1 MDPAATEYSRKSVLV
16 ILKRWDKNIAGEA
29 CSHKKS
35 PLGRYVY
42 RKFFSRMDLQQIN
55 IKVFATEDSKINY
68 TNFIKV
74 FNRWMEEADS
84 EDYLNYAD
92 YSHVDAGPGVLLILK
107 QANYSI
113 DNAYHKHGFLYN
125 RKHAVEGD
133 NADRIRQALTEVL
146 SKCEQLEA
154 AAELENAVHFNGADL
169 LFMINN
175 RHIAPNTSEIEE
187 SVQAEL
193 TPVLQQM
200 YGGDDFT
207 VERTSEDAR
216 ERFALR
222 ISANSDKPISELL
235 SNLGG

>member
-1 MDPAATEYSRKSVLV
+1 
-16 ILKRWDKNIAGEA
+16 
-29 CSHKKS
+29 
-35 PLGRYVY
+35 
-42 RKFFSRMDLQQIN
+42 MDLQQIN
-55 IKVFATEDSKINY
+55 IKVFTIEDSKVNY

-84 EDYLNYAD
+84 DDYLNYAD
-92 YSHVDAGPGVLLILK
+92 YSHVDAGPSVLLILK

-113 DNAYHKHGFLYN
+113 DDAYHQSGFLYN

-133 NADRIRQALTEVL
+133 NADKIRQALTEVL
-146 SKCEQLEA
+146 SKCELLEA
-154 AAELENAVHFNGADL
+154 SAELENAVHFNGGEL
-169 LFMINN
+169 LFMVNN
-175 RHIAPNTSEIEE
+175 RYIAPNTQETATAI
-187 SVQAEL
+187 QADL

-200 YGGDDFT
+200 YGGDDFR

-222 ISANSDKPISELL
+222 ISANSDKAISELL

>member
-1 MDPAATEYSRKSVLV
+1 
-16 ILKRWDKNIAGEA
+16 
-29 CSHKKS
+29 
-35 PLGRYVY
+35 
-42 RKFFSRMDLQQIN
+42 MDLQQIN
-55 IKVFATEDSKINY
+55 VKVFTTEDSKVNY

-74 FNRWMEEADS
+74 FNRWMKEADS
-84 EDYLNYAD
+84 DDYLNYAD

-113 DNAYHKHGFLYN
+113 DNAYHESGFLYN
-125 RKHAVEGD
+125 RKQAVEGD
-133 NADRIRQALTEVL
+133 NADKIRQALAEVL

-154 AAELENAVHFNGADL
+154 SAELEDAVHFNGANL
-169 LFMINN
+169 LLMINN
-175 RHIAPNTSEIEE
+175 RHIAPNTPETAEA
-187 SVQAEL
+187 VQADL

-200 YGGDDFT
+200 YGNDDFT

-235 SNLGG
+235 ANLGG